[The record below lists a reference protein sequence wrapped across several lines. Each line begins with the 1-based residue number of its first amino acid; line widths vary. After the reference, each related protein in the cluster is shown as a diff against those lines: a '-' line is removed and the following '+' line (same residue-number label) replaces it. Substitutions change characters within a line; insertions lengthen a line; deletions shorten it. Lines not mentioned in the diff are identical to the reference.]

1 MKKLNLVFL
10 LLVFT
15 FCAYTVRS
23 QCCCS
28 KVRFS
33 LVDKRGNKLDQS
45 KVKITNITESDSA
58 NKEQIVF
65 FIADEPNKGDGNE
78 LLSIIYKGSEMKI
91 NFKFLGDFGFPYGKI
106 TFKKGDFI
114 AEPEGKDD
122 VNRAVGIRIRKAK
135 EELK

>member
-1 MKKLNLVFL
+1 VLYHIN
-10 LLVFT
+10 
-15 FCAYTVRS
+15 C
-23 QCCCS
+23 
-28 KVRFS
+28 
-33 LVDKRGNKLDQS
+33 GN
-45 KVKITNITESDSA
+45 
-58 NKEQIVF
+58 
-65 FIADEPNKGDGNE
+65 GNE